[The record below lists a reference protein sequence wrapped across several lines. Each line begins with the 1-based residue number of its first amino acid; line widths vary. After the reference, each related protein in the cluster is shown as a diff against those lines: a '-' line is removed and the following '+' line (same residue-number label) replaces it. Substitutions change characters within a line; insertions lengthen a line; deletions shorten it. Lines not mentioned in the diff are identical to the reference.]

1 MCCWLDTKY
10 KRYLITRNCS
20 KTISFC
26 SLNYK
31 NEGKQNR
38 ASWVFVT
45 KQCFISCQTRCTSIE
60 WVENHWILLQNI
72 LLYTYYQS
80 TDIIPWAF
88 QVSTKFSLSGSN
100 VFFVSFVT
108 RYIIF
113 IGILQYQCITKILI
127 YNLIQIN
134 FKFCKNRRMYRLQL
148 VHKKI
153 LFISYSNGQALKLT
167 CPYHFNLWICPFYMP

>member
-1 MCCWLDTKY
+1 MRSGKIKLSYSCWSYIYYIRIYTEPPASKILISHITTNVYHFYVIVTLYTNFYSQYEAINMCCWLDTKY

-45 KQCFISCQTRCTSIE
+45 KQCFISCLTRCTSIE
-60 WVENHWILLQNI
+60 WVENHWVLLQNI

-88 QVSTKFSLSGSN
+88 
-100 VFFVSFVT
+100 
-108 RYIIF
+108 
-113 IGILQYQCITKILI
+113 
-127 YNLIQIN
+127 
-134 FKFCKNRRMYRLQL
+134 
-148 VHKKI
+148 
-153 LFISYSNGQALKLT
+153 
-167 CPYHFNLWICPFYMP
+167 